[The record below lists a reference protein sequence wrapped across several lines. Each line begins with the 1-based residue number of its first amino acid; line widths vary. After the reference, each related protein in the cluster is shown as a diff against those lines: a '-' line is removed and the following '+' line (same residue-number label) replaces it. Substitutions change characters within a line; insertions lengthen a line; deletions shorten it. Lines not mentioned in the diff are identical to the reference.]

1 MSNRSLA
8 ARVQEDLAQAVASG
22 LLPAS
27 VQERAEKL
35 LERLKTPVRV
45 SLLGLPGSGKS
56 TVLNLLL
63 GAIAVPVN
71 VPFPTLQLT
80 YGDPAQSICTLPNGT
95 KETVPHANGK
105 TIADLSPAFVEMQM
119 PLPALGKISLLEVV
133 TPDDPLAL
141 DRSSQW
147 AAKRSDVAIWCTGNF
162 NEVEQS
168 LWARMPDHLKDHSF
182 LMVTRADVLIAMN
195 ELDATMDAIEE
206 VARDEFT
213 QILPIASKQAIA
225 ARRPN
230 GTVDKALMR
239 SSGGSAL
246 ISAVLK
252 QVDMG
257 RQTAVDLADILLHQ
271 HADELKPLKDAPA
284 EPVVAAAPPK
294 PATTS
299 APEQPKPRVA
309 APLSD
314 PRVAP
319 EVVATAPKST
329 APALQ
334 PATREAYENAVS
346 YILTNSQEMADLVT
360 DGDDDVPRKI
370 IAKAVEQV
378 QWLSDYLM
386 ENGDDMDDLLQQTRD
401 AAMDA
406 ADLVQLMQ
414 MEKRDSAAIEAVSL
428 LLQLKHELQADLV
441 A

>member
-80 YGDPAQSICTLPNGT
+80 YGDPA
-95 KETVPHANGK
+95 H
-105 TIADLSPAFVEMQM
+105 ADLSPAFVEMQM

-299 APEQPKPRVA
+299 APERPKPRVA

-319 EVVATAPKST
+319 EVVATAQKST

-334 PATREAYENAVS
+334 PATRKAYENAVS

-378 QWLSDYLM
+378 QW
-386 ENGDDMDDLLQQTRD
+386 
-401 AAMDA
+401 A